1 LPALNITKAF
11 NPSTIA
17 GGEISRLTITVQNR
31 QATGEL
37 GGPLNNIRFTDN
49 LPANIRVAATPNATT
64 TCTNGVF
71 NPVGGGATSFT
82 LQGFE
87 LPFNT
92 SCTAAIDVVSNIAGS
107 YVNTIPP
114 ANVEAT
120 LQTTIGGGTTTSNG
134 TATANLV
141 VTSTVLPPEVILV
154 KRITR
159 INNTDITG
167 FDDGPGTD
175 DNDARWPSP
184 TSDSLR
190 GVISQPNVRPQD
202 DVEYTIYYLNR
213 GQSNAGNLRIC
224 DPVPANTS
232 YIANA
237 FNGSAPTD
245 GGLPADL
252 GIALQT
258 GTTVGDRRFLTGA
271 NDAPDR
277 GRFYDPALGE
287 VPSAA
292 GLERCPDPKN
302 PAVSITSNPN
312 GIVAVNVTRTTGT
325 PTFPLVPH
333 VAANPSTS
341 YGFVRFRVRVR

>member
-1 LPALNITKAF
+1 
-11 NPSTIA
+11 
-17 GGEISRLTITVQNR
+17 
-31 QATGEL
+31 
-37 GGPLNNIRFTDN
+37 
-49 LPANIRVAATPNATT
+49 
-64 TCTNGVF
+64 
-71 NPVGGGATSFT
+71 
-82 LQGFE
+82 
-87 LPFNT
+87 
-92 SCTAAIDVVSNIAGS
+92 VVSNIAGS

-134 TATANLV
+134 PATAGLD

-167 FDDGPGTD
+167 FVDGSGTD

-190 GVISQPNVRPQD
+190 GSIDQPNVRPQD
-202 DVEYTIYYLNR
+202 EVEYTIYYLNR
-213 GQSNAGNLRIC
+213 GQSSAGNLRIC
-224 DPVPANTS
+224 DPVPANTV

-237 FNGSAPTD
+237 FNGSTPTD
-245 GGLPADL
+245 GGSSVDL

-258 GTTVGDRRFLTGA
+258 GTALGDRRFLTGA

-277 GRFYDPALGE
+277 GRYYDPALGE
-287 VPSAA
+287 VPAAA
-292 GLERCPDPKN
+292 GLERCPDPNN
-302 PAVSITSNPN
+302 PAAPITTNPN
-312 GIVAVNVTRTTGT
+312 GLVAVNVTRTTGA
-325 PTFPLVPH
+325 PTFPSVPNATGAG
-333 VAANPSTS
+333 VPPTS